1 MKLRR
6 GGRAAFAFALLI
18 AACVVGAA
26 DAPLPKPIG
35 LVSDFAGVVDA
46 ATEERI
52 TRLLEELRAKT
63 GAEVAVVTV
72 DSTGD
77 EAPFDYAM
85 RLAEAWKPGNPAKDE
100 GVLFLVAV
108 RDHKTQI
115 VTGYG
120 AEGALPDGK
129 VGEILDGWVVPEFR
143 RGDLARGIENGARA
157 IAAVLAREH
166 GVALSERAPPAATSP
181 ARVRMT
187 GAEWLVAL
195 LLLGVAAFLFVQ
207 NPMLAIMLLGG
218 HRGRRF
224 GGGFGGGG
232 FGGFGGG
239 GFGGGGAGRSW

>member
-1 MKLRR
+1 MKLRS
-6 GGRAAFAFALLI
+6 GGRAGFVLALLI
-18 AACVVGAA
+18 AASPGGAA
-26 DAPLPKPIG
+26 DAPLPKPVG
-35 LVSDFAGVVDA
+35 LVSDFAGVVEA
-46 ATEERI
+46 ATEEKI

-85 RLAEAWKPGNPAKDE
+85 RLAEAWKPGKPGKDE

-129 VGEILDGWVVPEFR
+129 VGEILDRWVIPEFR
-143 RGDLARGIENGARA
+143 RGELGRGIENGARA
-157 IAAVLAREH
+157 IAAVLAEEH
-166 GVALSERAPPAATSP
+166 GVALSERAPPVPASP
-181 ARVRMT
+181 SRSRAS
-187 GAEWLVAL
+187 GGEWIVAL
-195 LLLGVAAFLFVQ
+195 LLLAVAALLFVQ
-207 NPMLAIMLLGG
+207 NPLLAIMFLGG